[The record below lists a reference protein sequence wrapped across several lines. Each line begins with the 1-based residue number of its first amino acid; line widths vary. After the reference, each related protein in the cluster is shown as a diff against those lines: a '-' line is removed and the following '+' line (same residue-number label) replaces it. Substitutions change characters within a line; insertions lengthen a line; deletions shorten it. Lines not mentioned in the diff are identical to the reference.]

1 MGGGED
7 GGWMGEGGGGLRLS
21 LEHLKGRERR
31 LSKLNK
37 CEQEGRGDP
46 NIGPCVIM

>member
-7 GGWMGEGGGGLRLS
+7 GGWMGEEGLRLS